1 MIKNQRLRESDN
13 QLDLEVLA
21 LTNDY
26 PFCGKIMLRGL
37 PKDRGFNV
45 DRYRLRDSIY
55 RVNDFGVQAR
65 KKRRLNKRVYNV
77 KGANHLCHIDT
88 NHKLIKWHIIIF
100 GAIDGYS
107 RLPVSLECIN
117 NNKATTVLSCF
128 LKGVETYGIPSRVR
142 SDKGKENV
150 LVPDYMIEKRCL
162 ERGSMVTRPST
173 HNQRTERLWR
183 DVFDGILVLY

>member
-65 KKRRLNKRVYNV
+65 KKGGLT
-77 KGANHLCHIDT
+77 KGFITLKVQIT
-88 NHKLIKWHIIIF
+88 Y
-100 GAIDGYS
+100 AI
-107 RLPVSLECIN
+107 
-117 NNKATTVLSCF
+117 
-128 LKGVETYGIPSRVR
+128 
-142 SDKGKENV
+142 
-150 LVPDYMIEKRCL
+150 
-162 ERGSMVTRPST
+162 
-173 HNQRTERLWR
+173 
-183 DVFDGILVLY
+183 